1 MRNLETDR
9 GFSLVESLFACAL
22 LGTALLSIGHLS
34 SGALVL
40 MADARSRTFAT
51 ALAVAKLEHLRASIV
66 PVDGFDTVDSSGE
79 PAGASTSRR
88 FERRWSVVAVSPG
101 SAILTVSVTPFP
113 RGVAGREV
121 RMTGGWTPVRR

>member
-1 MRNLETDR
+1 MRDFGSDR

-34 SGALVL
+34 SGAIVL
-40 MADARSRTFAT
+40 MADARNRTFAAT
-51 ALAVAKLEHLRASIV
+51 LAIAKLEELRASIA
-66 PVDGFDTVDSSGE
+66 PVNGFDTVDSRGQ
-79 PAGASTSRR
+79 PAVAPTSRG
-88 FERRWSVVAVSPG
+88 FERSWSVIALSQRA
-101 SAILTVSVTPFP
+101 AILTVSVTPFP